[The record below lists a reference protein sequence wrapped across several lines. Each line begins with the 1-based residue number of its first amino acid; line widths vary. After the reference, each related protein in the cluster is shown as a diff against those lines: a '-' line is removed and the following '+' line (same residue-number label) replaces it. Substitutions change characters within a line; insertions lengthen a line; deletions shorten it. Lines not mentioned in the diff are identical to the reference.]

1 MVCALSHY
9 CPEIESNDL
18 QLIYAGT
25 LGDAS
30 YYLSFFQGLLGT
42 EETTEGNF
50 MPHTVQYRNQFPVTE
65 VNESY
70 SSVARPISFTKV
82 LAAHQAYRSIACN

>member
-1 MVCALSHY
+1 MQA
-9 CPEIESNDL
+9 
-18 QLIYAGT
+18 T
-25 LGDAS
+25 T
-30 YYLSFFQGLLGT
+30 SFFQGLLGT